1 MLKPR
6 IVIFSTAYL
15 PLMGG
20 AEVAIREITDRT
32 TDFEFDLICA
42 RLRSDLVST
51 ETIGRVRVHRVGF
64 GVTFD
69 KYLLPF
75 LGTLKALF
83 IKSDLIWSMQ
93 ASFGGFAALFY
104 SWLRP
109 SKRFLLTLQEGDPFE
124 RYAKRAG
131 PFNFLHKKIFRRVD
145 SVQAIS
151 RFLGDWAVNMGF
163 EGKPRIIP
171 NGVDVSRFATQGL
184 RAPDGKVRIISVS
197 RLSHKNG
204 LDLLISALSLLP
216 ENVVLTLVGDGE
228 DKEKLQAV
236 AKELNVESR
245 ISFVGQKNHDEVVEL
260 FKQSDIFCRPSR
272 TEGLGNS
279 FLEAMAAGLP
289 TVGTAVGGIPDF
301 LNPETGWL
309 CQPEDPESIAETI
322 GRVIATPKEE
332 VAAITQRA
340 ANLVREKYNW
350 NVIGREMTELFRS
363 VSKSMRVLIATGI
376 YPPESG
382 GPSQHSAGFAQKLSE
397 LGHHAFVVAYGETAG
412 RVSRSGGP
420 VIRYMRFAW
429 HAWKRAY
436 RSDVIFLQGAVSE
449 GFPATI
455 AAILARKPTAL
466 RLPGDYA
473 WEMAQQS
480 GEKDLL
486 DVFLTKKHQGKIGLY
501 EKLERFVARRASR
514 VIAPSKY
521 LKTVAER
528 WGVSSDKISVIWNA
542 EHSLPLVHSRHAARE
557 LFDVVD
563 KTVCL
568 TVVRAVP
575 WKGVTELIEWWSELP
590 PNHVLVVG
598 GDGPETDAWKKLA
611 QEKNLG
617 ERVRFVG
624 RLGREAL
631 SDWYRACDAFLL
643 HSGYEGY
650 PHVVAEAASFGVP
663 CLVSDQGGNPETK
676 DVFGDLISVLPYR
689 DRAAWVA
696 ALSKIEQRVE
706 TEQRAARWTHQ
717 QMTDAVLA
725 ILKLCAS

>member
-6 IVIFSTAYL
+6 IAIFSTAYL

-20 AEVAIREITDRT
+20 AEVAIREITDRV
-32 TDFEFDLICA
+32 TDFEFELICA
-42 RLRSDLVST
+42 RLRSGLATT

-64 GVTFD
+64 GTTFD

-75 LGTLKALF
+75 LGPMKALS
-83 IKSDLIWSMQ
+83 IKPDLIWSMQ

-109 SKRFLLTLQEGDPFE
+109 KTRFLLTLQEGDPFE

-131 PFNFLHKKIFRRVD
+131 PFNFLHKKIFRRAD

-151 RFLGDWAVNMGF
+151 TFLGDWALNMGF
-163 EGKPRIIP
+163 EGKPITIP

-184 RAPDGKVRIISVS
+184 RASDGKVRVISVS

-204 LDLLISALSLLP
+204 LDLLIRALSLLP

-228 DKEKLQAV
+228 DKDKLV
-236 AKELNVESR
+236 AIANELSISTRV
-245 ISFVGQKNHDEVVEL
+245 SFVGQKNHVEVVEL

-289 TVGTAVGGIPDF
+289 TVGTPVGGIPDF
-301 LNPETGWL
+301 LNAQTGWL
-309 CQPEDPESIAETI
+309 CEPENPESIAQTI

-332 VAAITQRA
+332 VIAITQRA

-350 NVIGREMTELFRS
+350 NSIGHEMGELFKA
-363 VSKSMRVLIATGI
+363 VAKSMRVLIATGI

-382 GPSQHSAGFAQKLSE
+382 GPSQYSSGFAQKLTE
-397 LGHHAFVVAYGETAG
+397 LGHQASVVAYGETSG

-429 HAWKRAY
+429 HAWKRAR
-436 RSDVIFLQGAVSE
+436 RSDVVFLQGAVSE

-455 AAILARKPTAL
+455 AAIFARKPTVL

-486 DVFLTKKHQGKIGLY
+486 EAFLTKKHQGKIGMY

-528 WGVSSDKISVIWNA
+528 WGVSSDKISIVWNA
-542 EHSLPLVHSRHAARE
+542 EHSLPFVHSRHAARE
-557 LFDVVD
+557 LFDVTD

-575 WKGVTELIEWWSELP
+575 WKGVAELIEWWNELP
-590 PNHVLVVG
+590 AHRVLIVA

-650 PHVVAEAASFGVP
+650 PHVVAEAASLGVP

-676 DVFGDLISVLPYR
+676 EVFGDLIDVLPYQ
-689 DRAAWVA
+689 DRSAWIG
-696 ALSKIEQRVE
+696 ALSNVSRRVE
-706 TEQRAARWTHQ
+706 TEPRSARWTHQ
-717 QMTDAVLA
+717 QMTEAVLA
-725 ILKLCAS
+725 ILKVCAS